1 MASAARLST
10 NAQTATPRIRALVV
24 NDSPKSIAD
33 ISSILEQDERVDVV
47 ATALDGVVA
56 LRTALTHSPDL
67 IVIDMDTAYLSGIE
81 TTALLKQRLPQ
92 AKVIIV
98 CTDEASAGEACADED
113 RAMAL
118 DAVGFGAD
126 AFLPSHRLSAEC
138 GSQLIR
144 LFPA

>member
-1 MASAARLST
+1 MASAATMSR
-10 NAQTATPRIRALVV
+10 NIQATPRIRALVV

-33 ISSILEQDERVDVV
+33 ISSILEKDERVDVV

-81 TTALLKQRLPQ
+81 TTVLLKQRLPA
-92 AKVIIV
+92 AKIIIV
-98 CTDEASAGEACADED
+98 YAEEPRSSHDPAIETA
-113 RAMAL
+113 
-118 DAVGFGAD
+118 AVSFGAD
-126 AFLPSHRLSAEC
+126 AFLPSHKLSAEC